1 MSSTVGWKDVPYDRI
16 PGRPIALKAL
26 LIKGLAEMSKCGS
39 VGNEIV
45 AFRQNG
51 GVADSK
57 SLTLIVPVILII
69 SM

>member
-1 MSSTVGWKDVPYDRI
+1 M
-16 PGRPIALKAL
+16 ALKAL

-51 GVADSK
+51 GVADNK
-57 SLTLIVPVILII
+57 SRTLMVPVILIMSI
-69 SM
+69 